1 PPAPPALSPLALH
14 AALPISAWFHKDLKT
29 YIYNQDVA
37 FDFSDFPLP
46 PPIPGQD
53 VYPDSPIGRINQ
65 PFNGEGGT
73 IRGLELTASVPLD
86 MLWAPLD
93 GLGIIATYSDTD
105 SSIHPNGPGTS
116 EPISGLS
123 KYVSNA
129 TVYYE
134 RGGFSIR
141 YSRR

>member
-86 MLWAPLD
+86 RKSTRLN
-93 GLGIIATYSDTD
+93 
-105 SSIHPNGPGTS
+105 SSHVK
-116 EPISGLS
+116 IS
-123 KYVSNA
+123 YAV
-129 TVYYE
+129 
-134 RGGFSIR
+134 
-141 YSRR
+141 